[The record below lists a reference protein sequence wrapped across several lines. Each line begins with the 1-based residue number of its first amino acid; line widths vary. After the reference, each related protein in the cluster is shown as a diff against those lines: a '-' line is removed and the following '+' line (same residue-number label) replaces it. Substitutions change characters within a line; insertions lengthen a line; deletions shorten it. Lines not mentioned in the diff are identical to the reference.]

1 MFRPLVVVATFVFVI
16 ACTVESNSANAQGR
30 MGKTCRS
37 GAHGLSSRAVGNHGH
52 YRGTGSHRS
61 HYPTSS
67 FGFSIGVGSYPGYG
81 YSSFGYL
88 DPYRFDG
95 FGYDPYRYG
104 SFRAPDLLK
113 DPYFRER
120 YRYDSRFPG
129 RHTGRYR
136 APLVVRP
143 AIPLPTFESY
153 RSPTLSSVDV
163 ARPMI
168 PADST
173 DLEGQLRSAAQELM
187 RTLATGQNGAA
198 WMAYLEPHRIS
209 QLVDRGDSATLRELL
224 TRYDGLIG
232 NPERKVIV
240 AASGF
245 ATTRSL
251 LRQYVS
257 QTMELNEPLVEETTV
272 ESLPLP
278 EPKAVPES
286 LPLGDVDI

>member
-1 MFRPLVVVATFVFVI
+1 MFRSLVVVATVVCAI
-16 ACTVESNSANAQGR
+16 VCTVGCNSANAQGQ

-37 GAHGLSSRAVGNHGH
+37 GAPGLSTRAVGNHGH
-52 YRGTGSHRS
+52 YHSTGSHRS
-61 HYPTSS
+61 YYPTSS
-67 FGFSIGVGSYPGYG
+67 FGLSIGIGSYPGYG

-104 SFRAPDLLK
+104 SFRAPDLLQ

-129 RHTGRYR
+129 RYR
-136 APLVVRP
+136 APLVVQP

-153 RSPTLSSVDV
+153 GSPTAYTVDV
-163 ARPMI
+163 ARPI
-168 PADST
+168 VAANPT
-173 DLEGQLRSAAQELM
+173 DLAGQLRSAAQELM
-187 RTLATGQNGAA
+187 RTLAAGQNGGA
-198 WMAYLEPHRIS
+198 WMAYLEPHQIS
-209 QLVDRGDSATLRELL
+209 QLIDSGDSAALRELL

-232 NPERKVIV
+232 NPQRKVIV

-245 ATTRSL
+245 AATRSL

-257 QTMELNEPLVEETTV
+257 QPMELNEPFVEEPTV

-286 LPLGDVDI
+286 LPLGDIDI